1 MRSWIATG
9 NNLLNAH
16 DIKEGMEHAGGIK
29 NTKVAVA
36 EIIPGAGHVEK
47 TNVPNVSSVRSVRY
61 TQEAM
66 KIYKASNIG
75 SGISIKYKTIEFEN
89 NMRVTSPFTVP
100 INDQLS
106 GAIPKRRADREYYD
120 LLFCPVTGCTATFE
134 SNIELRAHI
143 AANLHVIVDD
153 VPRTTNDI
161 ARIHLTEILRSTST
175 RSRSEAEAI
184 LQHQNATMHDVS
196 GSFHY
201 RFFSVCGWAL
211 RTRKLGK
218 QMSDKV
224 KNFIEQIWLDLM
236 KTNSRI
242 IAENIQL
249 QIRTK
254 KLFSAAPLGLKCGT
268 HKFRSVRY

>member
-9 NNLLNAH
+9 NNLLNVH
-16 DIKEGMEHAGGIK
+16 VIKEGMEHIGGIK
-29 NTKVAVA
+29 NTRVGVT
-36 EIIPGAGHVEK
+36 EIILGTGHFGK
-47 TNVPNVSSVRSVRY
+47 TNVRNVSSVRSVRY
-61 TQEAM
+61 SQEAM

-75 SGISIKYKTIEFEN
+75 SGISIKHKTIEFEN

-106 GAIPKRRADREYYD
+106 GAIQKRADREYYD
-120 LLFCPVTGCTATFE
+120 LLFCSAAGCTATFE
-134 SNIELRAHI
+134 SNIELSSHI

-175 RSRSEAEAI
+175 RSRSETEAI

-218 QMSDKV
+218 PMSDKV
-224 KNFIEQIWLDLM
+224 KNFIEQI
-236 KTNSRI
+236 
-242 IAENIQL
+242 
-249 QIRTK
+249 
-254 KLFSAAPLGLKCGT
+254 
-268 HKFRSVRY
+268 

>member
-184 LQHQNATMHDVS
+184 LQHQNATMHDIS

-218 QMSDKV
+218 PMSDKV
-224 KNFIEQIWLDLM
+224 KNFIEQI
-236 KTNSRI
+236 
-242 IAENIQL
+242 
-249 QIRTK
+249 
-254 KLFSAAPLGLKCGT
+254 
-268 HKFRSVRY
+268 